1 VLGVNIRRP
10 AAGKTPSR
18 TTAALKRRL
27 VVGCLA
33 LLSLILVTLSFGRD
47 DGPLSGVQNTGA
59 SVMRPFQV
67 ATDRVAEPFRDAWS
81 WLDELINARSDAD
94 RLAREN
100 DQLRQEL
107 ARSKLAVRENT
118 RLRALLRYRSGPA
131 FPNGYAGRAAAVI
144 ARPTGPYAQSIVVAV
159 GRKDGVEVG
168 DPVVTQDGLVGRV
181 IRVADRSSRVVLLTD
196 EQSAVSALDAAT
208 EGQGIVRRGQGPRS
222 ALRLDRV
229 PKEQVVS
236 AGDTIVTA
244 GWRTARLSSLY
255 PRGIPIGTV
264 TSVGQTDTYPFKQ
277 VQVEPFVDFA
287 SVDAV
292 LVLVP
297 EEREG
302 EQP

>member
-1 VLGVNIRRP
+1 ML
-10 AAGKTPSR
+10 
-18 TTAALKRRL
+18 
-27 VVGCLA
+27 
-33 LLSLILVTLSFGRD
+33 
-47 DGPLSGVQNTGA
+47 
-59 SVMRPFQV
+59 RPFQV

-81 WLDELINARSDAD
+81 WFDELFNARSDAD
-94 RLAREN
+94 RLAKEN

-131 FPNGYAGRAAAVI
+131 FPSGYAGRAAAVI

-229 PKEQVVS
+229 PKEQVVT